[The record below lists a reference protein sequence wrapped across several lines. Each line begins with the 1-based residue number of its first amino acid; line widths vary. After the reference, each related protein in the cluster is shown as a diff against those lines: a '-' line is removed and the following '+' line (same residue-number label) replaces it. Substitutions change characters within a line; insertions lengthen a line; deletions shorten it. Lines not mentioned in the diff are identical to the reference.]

1 MYGGNELLGGGQ
13 LIMKREV
20 NLDLLNANLRGD
32 WKREM
37 KGWISWFKL
46 RLLARCI
53 ISESRFAY
61 SRVMIGYVSWSNAER
76 ERRCEISKAVNA
88 IIMNK
93 SAISLRVRMPLQST
107 PKKV

>member
-32 WKREM
+32 WKKEM

-46 RLLARCI
+46 LDAL
-53 ISESRFAY
+53 SVESRFA
-61 SRVMIGYVSWSNAER
+61 
-76 ERRCEISKAVNA
+76 
-88 IIMNK
+88 
-93 SAISLRVRMPLQST
+93 L
-107 PKKV
+107 

>member
-1 MYGGNELLGGGQ
+1 
-13 LIMKREV
+13 
-20 NLDLLNANLRGD
+20 LNANPRGD

-46 RLLARCI
+46 LIAL
-53 ISESRFAY
+53 SVESRFAY

-93 SAISLRVRMPLQST
+93 SAISLRVRMES
-107 PKKV
+107 